1 MMKDKALEELFKA
14 QRPVFEDK
22 DKFMV
27 QIEKKLDAVEFLR
40 KYEEANLRRYKYVMV
55 ATFVMGIVVG
65 GFMLAY
71 ILSVPADVPLVAI
84 NATSDFMLYFEQNYR
99 MLASWALMLF
109 LSFGIVS
116 IISNILDILKHQ
128 DLSV

>member
-1 MMKDKALEELFKA
+1 MMKDKALEELFNA

-22 DKFMV
+22 DKFMA
-27 QIEKKLDAVEFLR
+27 QIEKKLDAVEYLR

-84 NATSDFMLYFEQNYR
+84 NATSDFMLYFEQNSR

-116 IISNILDILKHQ
+116 IISNMLDILKHQ

>member
-22 DKFMV
+22 DEFMA
-27 QIEKKLDAVEFLR
+27 QIEKKLDAVEYLR

-84 NATSDFMLYFEQNYR
+84 NATSDFMLYFEQNSR

>member
-22 DKFMV
+22 DEFMAR
-27 QIEKKLDAVEFLR
+27 IEKKLDAVEYLR

-84 NATSDFMLYFEQNYR
+84 NATSDLMLYFEQNSR

-116 IISNILDILKHQ
+116 IISNMLDILKHR
-128 DLSV
+128 DFSV

>member
-22 DKFMV
+22 DRFMA
-27 QIEKKLDAVEFLR
+27 QIEKKLDAVEYLR

-71 ILSVPADVPLVAI
+71 ILSVPANVPLVAI
-84 NATSDFMLYFEQNYR
+84 NASSDLMLYFEQNSR

-116 IISNILDILKHQ
+116 IISNILDILKHR
-128 DLSV
+128 DFSV

>member
-22 DKFMV
+22 DKFMA
-27 QIEKKLDAVEFLR
+27 QIEKKLDAVEYLR

-84 NATSDFMLYFEQNYR
+84 NATSDFMLYFEQNSI

-116 IISNILDILKHQ
+116 IICNMLDILKMKMG
-128 DLSV
+128 

>member
-1 MMKDKALEELFKA
+1 MMKDKAIEELFKA

-22 DKFMV
+22 DEFMA
-27 QIEKKLDAVEFLR
+27 QIEKKLDAVEYLR

-84 NATSDFMLYFEQNYR
+84 NATSDFMLYFEQNSR

-116 IISNILDILKHQ
+116 IISNMLDILKHR

>member
-22 DKFMV
+22 DKFMA
-27 QIEKKLDAVEFLR
+27 QIEKKLDAVEYLR

-84 NATSDFMLYFEQNYR
+84 NATSDFMLYFEQNSR

-116 IISNILDILKHQ
+116 IISNMLDILKHR
-128 DLSV
+128 DFSV

>member
-22 DKFMV
+22 DKFMA

-71 ILSVPADVPLVAI
+71 IFSVPADVPLVAI
-84 NATSDFMLYFEQNYR
+84 NATSDFMLYFEQNSI

-116 IISNILDILKHQ
+116 IICNMLDILKMKMG
-128 DLSV
+128 

>member
-22 DKFMV
+22 DKFMA

-84 NATSDFMLYFEQNYR
+84 NATSDFMLYFEQNSR

-116 IISNILDILKHQ
+116 IISNMLDILKHR
-128 DLSV
+128 DFSV

>member
-22 DKFMV
+22 DKFMA

-84 NATSDFMLYFEQNYR
+84 NATSDFMLYFEQNSI

-116 IISNILDILKHQ
+116 IICNMLDILKMKMG
-128 DLSV
+128 

>member
-22 DKFMV
+22 DKFMA
-27 QIEKKLDAVEFLR
+27 QIEKKLDAVEYLR

-84 NATSDFMLYFEQNYR
+84 NATSDFMLYFEQNSR

-109 LSFGIVS
+109 LSFGIVI
-116 IISNILDILKHQ
+116 IISNMLDILKHR

>member
-22 DKFMV
+22 DEFMAR
-27 QIEKKLDAVEFLR
+27 IEKKLDAVEYLR

-65 GFMLAY
+65 GLMLAY

-84 NATSDFMLYFEQNYR
+84 NATSDFMLYFEQNSR

-116 IISNILDILKHQ
+116 IISNILDILKHR

>member
-22 DKFMV
+22 DKFMA

-84 NATSDFMLYFEQNYR
+84 NATSDFMLYFEQNSR

>member
-22 DKFMV
+22 DKFMA

-84 NATSDFMLYFEQNYR
+84 NATSDFMLYFEQNSR

-116 IISNILDILKHQ
+116 IISNILDILNHQ

>member
-1 MMKDKALEELFKA
+1 MMKDKALEELFNA

-22 DKFMV
+22 NVFMA
-27 QIEKKLDAVEFLR
+27 QIEKKLDAVEYLR

-84 NATSDFMLYFEQNYR
+84 NATSDFMLYFEQNSR

-116 IISNILDILKHQ
+116 IISNILDILKHR
-128 DLSV
+128 DFSV

>member
-22 DKFMV
+22 DKFMA
-27 QIEKKLDAVEFLR
+27 QIEKKLDAVEYLR

-71 ILSVPADVPLVAI
+71 ILSVLANVPLVAI
-84 NATSDFMLYFEQNYR
+84 NATSDLMLYFEQNSR

-116 IISNILDILKHQ
+116 IISNMLDILKHR
-128 DLSV
+128 DFSV

>member
-22 DKFMV
+22 DKFMA
-27 QIEKKLDAVEFLR
+27 QIEKKLDAVEYLR

-84 NATSDFMLYFEQNYR
+84 NATSDFMLYFEQN
-99 MLASWALMLF
+99 SEC
-109 LSFGIVS
+109 
-116 IISNILDILKHQ
+116 
-128 DLSV
+128 

>member
-22 DKFMV
+22 DKFMA
-27 QIEKKLDAVEFLR
+27 QIEKKLDAVEYLR

-71 ILSVPADVPLVAI
+71 ILSGPADVPLVAI
-84 NATSDFMLYFEQNYR
+84 NATSDFMLYFEQNSR